1 MAAIGTGM
9 LVPSVPSLLKKRSVV
24 GGYVSPN
31 KLSFCYVK
39 IDRVLA
45 LVCVCIRL
53 TLRASQIE
61 KFSGRAYPQT
71 PPTWL
76 LAMPTA
82 M

>member
-9 LVPSVPSLLKKRSVV
+9 LVPSVPSLLKKR

-31 KLSFCYVK
+31 KLNFCYVK

-71 PPTWL
+71 PLTWL